1 METPISELLR
11 DKYNIDLD
19 KSELHKLISQQVEQE
34 VLKRLPKTDREAM
47 DKDDYYN
54 QLPNDINS
62 TKLGL
67 KNIFSKEKIEQQI
80 NGVKQFFEDHSLT
93 PQAIKDSAKDLINW
107 NTDNPTVE
115 KLNSTFSKVR
125 DIFTKE
131 QDKVND
137 LEQSKNY
144 SLSDRFENLSELMQE
159 ANQTINKS
167 NQVLEL
173 RDFTQS
179 NRVQEINQRLDIANE
194 NNDNYNS
201 SSFNQSLNFKNID
214 ETMNIYNYLKDTQT
228 MIENSNP
235 YERNHNTNNL
245 QLEQFSLSAIQNIEK
260 NIPMKDLVESR
271 IEHINNGSKNNLPEN
286 SLLKDFKQDIN
297 KLENNLQPHEKDTIQ
312 TAIQHEHRD
321 NQTILD
327 SYNVQE
333 NDVFQKINQNEQ
345 TNQSTNQTECEIV
358 DVNNNEVFLNINNEV
373 YSVSVAEEDYN
384 KIKENPN
391 NFTFTYDSESEKLT
405 YQAIENDSNEQQ
417 QEQTNESEQKDSP
430 SKSPE
435 DEYISSLENQIPP
448 LQEDEMELER

>member
-11 DKYNIDLD
+11 DKYGIDLD
-19 KSELHKLISQQVEQE
+19 KSELQKLISQQVEQE
-34 VLKRLPKTDREAM
+34 VLKRLPKTEREAM

-93 PQAIKDSAKDLINW
+93 PQAIKENAKDLINW
-107 NTDNPTVE
+107 NTNNPTIE
-115 KLNSTFSKVR
+115 KLNNTFSKVR
-125 DIFTKE
+125 DIFTNE
-131 QDKVND
+131 QNKVSN
-137 LEQSKNY
+137 LEQNNDY

-159 ANQTINKS
+159 ANETINKS

-179 NRVQEINQRLDIANE
+179 NRLQEINQRLDIANE

-201 SSFNQSLNFKNID
+201 SSFNQIINFKNVE
-214 ETMNIYNYLKDTQT
+214 ETMSIYNYLKDTQT

-245 QLEQFSLSAIQNIEK
+245 QLEQFSLSAIQHIEK
-260 NIPMKDLVESR
+260 NVPMENLVESR
-271 IEHINNGSKNNLPEN
+271 LEHINNGLKNNLSEN
-286 SLLKDFKQDIN
+286 DVLKDFKQDIN

-312 TAIQHEHRD
+312 SAISHEHND
-321 NQTILD
+321 NQTILE

-333 NDVFQKINQNEQ
+333 NDVFQKISQNEQ
-345 TNQSTNQTECEIV
+345 INQSTSETQCEIV
-358 DVNNNEVFLNINNEV
+358 DVNNNEVFLNINNEI
-373 YSVSVAEEDYN
+373 YSVSVADEDYN
-384 KIKENPN
+384 KIKDNPN
-391 NFTFTYDSESEKLT
+391 NFTFTYDNESEKLT
-405 YQAIENDSNEQQ
+405 YQAIENETEVQ
-417 QEQTNESEQKDSP
+417 QEKQNEHEESP
-430 SKSPE
+430 SKAPE
-435 DEYISSLENQIPP
+435 DRNLSSLDNQIPP
-448 LQEDEMELER
+448 LQEDESEMER

>member
-11 DKYNIDLD
+11 DKYGIDLD
-19 KSELHKLISQQVEQE
+19 KSELQKLISQQVEQE
-34 VLKRLPKTDREAM
+34 VLKRLPKTEREAM

-93 PQAIKDSAKDLINW
+93 PQAIKENAKDLINW
-107 NTDNPTVE
+107 NTNNPTIE
-115 KLNSTFSKVR
+115 KLNNTFSKVR
-125 DIFTKE
+125 DIFTNE
-131 QDKVND
+131 QNKVSN
-137 LEQSKNY
+137 LEQNNDY

-159 ANQTINKS
+159 ANETINKS

-179 NRVQEINQRLDIANE
+179 NRLQEINQRLDIANE

-201 SSFNQSLNFKNID
+201 SSFNQTINFKNVE
-214 ETMNIYNYLKDTQT
+214 ETMSIYNYLKDTQT

-245 QLEQFSLSAIQNIEK
+245 QLEQFSLSAIQHIEK
-260 NIPMKDLVESR
+260 NVPMENLVESR
-271 IEHINNGSKNNLPEN
+271 LEHINNGLKNNISEN
-286 SLLKDFKQDIN
+286 DVLKDFKQDIN

-312 TAIQHEHRD
+312 SAISHEHND
-321 NQTILD
+321 NQTILE

-333 NDVFQKINQNEQ
+333 NDVFQKISQNEQ
-345 TNQSTNQTECEIV
+345 INQSTSETQCEIV
-358 DVNNNEVFLNINNEV
+358 DVNNNEVFLNINNEI
-373 YSVSVAEEDYN
+373 YSVSVADEDYN
-384 KIKENPN
+384 KIKDNPN
-391 NFTFTYDSESEKLT
+391 NFTFTYDNESEKLT
-405 YQAIENDSNEQQ
+405 YQAIENETEVQ
-417 QEQTNESEQKDSP
+417 QEKQNEHEESP
-430 SKSPE
+430 SKAPE
-435 DEYISSLENQIPP
+435 DRNLSSLDNQIPP
-448 LQEDEMELER
+448 LQEDESEMER

>member
-11 DKYNIDLD
+11 DKYNVDLD

-93 PQAIKDSAKDLINW
+93 PQAIKDNAKDLINW
-107 NTDNPTVE
+107 NTDNPTIE
-115 KLNSTFSKVR
+115 KLNNTFSKVR

-201 SSFNQSLNFKNID
+201 SSFNQSLNFKNVD

-235 YERNHNTNNL
+235 YERNHNVNNL
-245 QLEQFSLSAIQNIEK
+245 QLEQFSLNTIQNIEK

-271 IEHINNGSKNNLPEN
+271 IEHINNGSKNNLPDNEM
-286 SLLKDFKQDIN
+286 LKDFKQDIN

-312 TAIQHEHRD
+312 TAIQHEHKD
-321 NQTILD
+321 NQTILE

-345 TNQSTNQTECEIV
+345 TNQSTNETECEIV
-358 DVNNNEVFLNINNEV
+358 DVNNNEVFLSINNEV

-391 NFTFTYDSESEKLT
+391 NFTFTYDSECEKLT

-417 QEQTNESEQKDSP
+417 QEQTKESEQNDSP

-435 DEYISSLENQIPP
+435 DEYLSSLENQIPP
-448 LQEDEMELER
+448 LQEDEMDLER

>member
-1 METPISELLR
+1 METSISELLR

-19 KSELHKLISQQVEQE
+19 KNELHKLISQQVEQE
-34 VLKRLPKTDREAM
+34 VLKRLPKTDREAI

-54 QLPNDINS
+54 QLPNNINS

-67 KNIFSKEKIEQQI
+67 KNIFSKETIEQQI

-93 PQAIKDSAKDLINW
+93 PQAIKENAKDLINW
-107 NTDNPTVE
+107 NTNNPTIE
-115 KLNSTFSKVR
+115 KLNNTFSKVK
-125 DIFTKE
+125 DIFTNE
-131 QDKVND
+131 QNKVNN
-137 LEQSKNY
+137 LEQSHDY

-159 ANQTINKS
+159 ANETINKS

-179 NRVQEINQRLDIANE
+179 NRLQEINQRLDIANE

-201 SSFNQSLNFKNID
+201 SSFNQSLNFNNVE

-245 QLEQFSLSAIQNIEK
+245 QLEQFSLSAIQHIEK
-260 NIPMKDLVESR
+260 NVAMENLVESR
-271 IEHINNGSKNNLPEN
+271 LEHINNGLKNNLPEN
-286 SLLKDFKQDIN
+286 DVLKDFKQDIN

-312 TAIQHEHRD
+312 SAINHEYND
-321 NQTILD
+321 NQTILE

-333 NDVFQKINQNEQ
+333 NDVFQKISQNEQ
-345 TNQSTNQTECEIV
+345 INQSTNETQCEIV
-358 DVNNNEVFLNINNEV
+358 DVNNNEVFLNINNEI
-373 YSVSVAEEDYN
+373 YSVSVADEDYN
-384 KIKENPN
+384 KIKDNPN
-391 NFTFTYDSESEKLT
+391 SFTFTYDNDSEKLT
-405 YQAIENDSNEQQ
+405 YQAVENENNENQ
-417 QEQTNESEQKDSP
+417 QEQSKESEQKDSP

-435 DEYISSLENQIPP
+435 NEYLSSLESQMPP
-448 LQEDEMELER
+448 LQEDEMDFER

>member
-11 DKYNIDLD
+11 DKYGIDLD
-19 KSELHKLISQQVEQE
+19 KSELQKLISQQVEQE
-34 VLKRLPKTDREAM
+34 VLKRLPKTEREAM

-93 PQAIKDSAKDLINW
+93 PQAIKENAKDLINW
-107 NTDNPTVE
+107 NTNNPTIE
-115 KLNSTFSKVR
+115 KLNNTFSKVR
-125 DIFTKE
+125 DIFTNE
-131 QDKVND
+131 QNKVSN
-137 LEQSKNY
+137 LEQNNDY

-159 ANQTINKS
+159 ANETINKS

-179 NRVQEINQRLDIANE
+179 NRLQEINQRLDIANE

-201 SSFNQSLNFKNID
+201 SSFNQTINFKNVE
-214 ETMNIYNYLKDTQT
+214 ETMSIYNYLKDTQT

-245 QLEQFSLSAIQNIEK
+245 QLEQFSLSAIQHIEK
-260 NIPMKDLVESR
+260 NVPMENLVESR
-271 IEHINNGSKNNLPEN
+271 LEHINNGLKNNLSEN
-286 SLLKDFKQDIN
+286 DVLKDFKQDIN

-312 TAIQHEHRD
+312 SAISHEHND
-321 NQTILD
+321 NQTILE

-333 NDVFQKINQNEQ
+333 NDVFQKISQNEQ
-345 TNQSTNQTECEIV
+345 INQSTSETQCEIV
-358 DVNNNEVFLNINNEV
+358 DVNNNEVFLNINNEI
-373 YSVSVAEEDYN
+373 YSVSVADEDYN
-384 KIKENPN
+384 KIKDNPN
-391 NFTFTYDSESEKLT
+391 NFTFTYDNESEKLT
-405 YQAIENDSNEQQ
+405 YQAIENETEVQ
-417 QEQTNESEQKDSP
+417 QEKQNEHEESP
-430 SKSPE
+430 SKAPE
-435 DEYISSLENQIPP
+435 DRNLSSLDNQIPP
-448 LQEDEMELER
+448 LQEDESEMER

>member
-1 METPISELLR
+1 METSISELLR

-19 KSELHKLISQQVEQE
+19 KNELHKLISQQVEQE

-54 QLPNDINS
+54 QLPNNINS

-93 PQAIKDSAKDLINW
+93 PQAIKENAKDLINW
-107 NTDNPTVE
+107 NTNNPTIE
-115 KLNSTFSKVR
+115 KLNNTFSKVR
-125 DIFTKE
+125 DIFTNE
-131 QDKVND
+131 QNKVNN
-137 LEQSKNY
+137 LEQSHDY

-159 ANQTINKS
+159 ANKTINKS

-179 NRVQEINQRLDIANE
+179 NRLQEINQRLDIANE
-194 NNDNYNS
+194 NDDNYNS
-201 SSFNQSLNFKNID
+201 SSFNQTLNFKNVE

-245 QLEQFSLSAIQNIEK
+245 QLEQFSLSAIQHIEK
-260 NIPMKDLVESR
+260 NVPMENLVESR
-271 IEHINNGSKNNLPEN
+271 LEHINNGLKNNLPEN
-286 SLLKDFKQDIN
+286 DVLKDFKQDIN

-312 TAIQHEHRD
+312 SAINYEYND
-321 NQTILD
+321 NQTILE
-327 SYNVQE
+327 SHNVQE
-333 NDVFQKINQNEQ
+333 NDVFQKISQNEQ
-345 TNQSTNQTECEIV
+345 INQSTNETQCEIV
-358 DVNNNEVFLNINNEV
+358 DVNNNEVFLNINNEI

-384 KIKENPN
+384 KIKDNPN
-391 NFTFTYDSESEKLT
+391 SFTFTYDNDSEKLT
-405 YQAIENDSNEQQ
+405 YQAVENENNENQ
-417 QEQTNESEQKDSP
+417 QEQSKESEQKDSP
-430 SKSPE
+430 STPPE
-435 DEYISSLENQIPP
+435 NEYLSSLESQMPP
-448 LQEDEMELER
+448 LQEDEMDFER

>member
-11 DKYNIDLD
+11 DKYGIDLD
-19 KSELHKLISQQVEQE
+19 KSELQKLISQQVEQE
-34 VLKRLPKTDREAM
+34 VLKRLPKTEREAM

-93 PQAIKDSAKDLINW
+93 PQAIKENAKDLINW
-107 NTDNPTVE
+107 NTNNPTIE
-115 KLNSTFSKVR
+115 KLNNTFSKVR
-125 DIFTKE
+125 DIFTNE
-131 QDKVND
+131 QNKVSN
-137 LEQSKNY
+137 LEQNNDY

-159 ANQTINKS
+159 ANETINKS

-179 NRVQEINQRLDIANE
+179 NRLQEINQRLDIANE

-201 SSFNQSLNFKNID
+201 SSFNQTINFKNVE
-214 ETMNIYNYLKDTQT
+214 ETMSIYNYLKDTQT

-245 QLEQFSLSAIQNIEK
+245 QLEQFSLSAIQHIEK
-260 NIPMKDLVESR
+260 NVPMENLVESR
-271 IEHINNGSKNNLPEN
+271 LEHINNGLKNNISEN
-286 SLLKDFKQDIN
+286 DVLKDFKQDIN

-312 TAIQHEHRD
+312 SAISHEHND
-321 NQTILD
+321 NQTILE

-333 NDVFQKINQNEQ
+333 NDVFQKISQNEQ
-345 TNQSTNQTECEIV
+345 INQSTSEIQCEIV
-358 DVNNNEVFLNINNEV
+358 DVNNNEVFLNINNEI
-373 YSVSVAEEDYN
+373 YSVSVADEDYN
-384 KIKENPN
+384 KIKDNPN
-391 NFTFTYDSESEKLT
+391 NFTFTYDNESEKLT
-405 YQAIENDSNEQQ
+405 YQAIENETEVQ
-417 QEQTNESEQKDSP
+417 QEKQNEHEESP
-430 SKSPE
+430 SKAPE
-435 DEYISSLENQIPP
+435 DRNLSSLDNQIPP
-448 LQEDEMELER
+448 LQEDESEMER

>member
-11 DKYNIDLD
+11 DKYGIDLD
-19 KSELHKLISQQVEQE
+19 KSELQKLISQQVEQE
-34 VLKRLPKTDREAM
+34 VLKRLPKTEREAM

-93 PQAIKDSAKDLINW
+93 PQAIKENAKDLINW
-107 NTDNPTVE
+107 NTNNPTIE
-115 KLNSTFSKVR
+115 KLNNTFSKVR
-125 DIFTKE
+125 DIFTNE
-131 QDKVND
+131 QNKVSN
-137 LEQSKNY
+137 LEQNNDY

-159 ANQTINKS
+159 ANETINKS

-179 NRVQEINQRLDIANE
+179 NRLQEINQRLDIANE

-201 SSFNQSLNFKNID
+201 SSFNQTINFKNVE
-214 ETMNIYNYLKDTQT
+214 ETMSIYNYLKDTQT

-245 QLEQFSLSAIQNIEK
+245 QLEQFSLSAIQHIEK
-260 NIPMKDLVESR
+260 NVPMENLVESR
-271 IEHINNGSKNNLPEN
+271 LEHIINGLKNNLSEN
-286 SLLKDFKQDIN
+286 DVLKDFKQDIN

-312 TAIQHEHRD
+312 SAISHEHND
-321 NQTILD
+321 NQTILE

-333 NDVFQKINQNEQ
+333 NDVFQKISQNEQ
-345 TNQSTNQTECEIV
+345 INQSTSETQCEIV
-358 DVNNNEVFLNINNEV
+358 DVNNNEVFLNINNEI
-373 YSVSVAEEDYN
+373 YSVSVADEDYN
-384 KIKENPN
+384 KIKDNPN
-391 NFTFTYDSESEKLT
+391 NFTFTYDNESEKLT
-405 YQAIENDSNEQQ
+405 YQAVENETEVQ
-417 QEQTNESEQKDSP
+417 QEKQNEHEESP
-430 SKSPE
+430 SKAPE
-435 DEYISSLENQIPP
+435 DRNLSSLDNQIPP
-448 LQEDEMELER
+448 LQEDESEMER

>member
-1 METPISELLR
+1 MQTPISDLLR
-11 DKYNIDLD
+11 DKYNIDID

-93 PQAIKDSAKDLINW
+93 PQAIKNNAKDLISW
-107 NTDNPTVE
+107 NTDNPTIE
-115 KLNSTFSKVR
+115 KLNNTFSKVR

-137 LEQSKNY
+137 LEQSKDYN
-144 SLSDRFENLSELMQE
+144 LSDRFENLSELMQE

-179 NRVQEINQRLDIANE
+179 NRLQEINQRLDIANE

-201 SSFNQSLNFKNID
+201 SSFNQSLNYKNSD

-245 QLEQFSLSAIQNIEK
+245 QLEQFSLSTIQNIEK

-271 IEHINNGSKNNLPEN
+271 IEHINNGSKSNLPN
-286 SLLKDFKQDIN
+286 NTLLKDFKQDIN

-321 NQTILD
+321 NKTILE

-333 NDVFQKINQNEQ
+333 NDVYQKINQNEQ
-345 TNQSTNQTECEIV
+345 TNQSTNETECEIV

-391 NFTFTYDSESEKLT
+391 NFTFTYDNESEKLT
-405 YQAIENDSNEQQ
+405 YQAIENDNNEQQ
-417 QEQTNESEQKDSP
+417 QEQTKESEQNDSP

-435 DEYISSLENQIPP
+435 DEYLSSLENQMPP
-448 LQEDEMELER
+448 LQEDEIELER

>member
-11 DKYNIDLD
+11 DKYGIDLD
-19 KSELHKLISQQVEQE
+19 KSELQKLISQQVEQE
-34 VLKRLPKTDREAM
+34 VLKRLPKTEREAM

-93 PQAIKDSAKDLINW
+93 PQAIKENAKDLINW
-107 NTDNPTVE
+107 NTNNPTIE
-115 KLNSTFSKVR
+115 KLNNTFSKVR
-125 DIFTKE
+125 DIFTNE
-131 QDKVND
+131 QNKVSN
-137 LEQSKNY
+137 LEQNNDY

-159 ANQTINKS
+159 ANETINKS

-179 NRVQEINQRLDIANE
+179 NRLQEINQRLDIANE

-201 SSFNQSLNFKNID
+201 SSFNQTINFKNVE
-214 ETMNIYNYLKDTQT
+214 ETMSIYNYLKDTQT

-245 QLEQFSLSAIQNIEK
+245 QLEQFSLSAIQHIEK
-260 NIPMKDLVESR
+260 NVPMENLVESR
-271 IEHINNGSKNNLPEN
+271 LEHINNGLKNNLSEN
-286 SLLKDFKQDIN
+286 DVLKDFKQDIN

-312 TAIQHEHRD
+312 SAISHEHND
-321 NQTILD
+321 NQTILE

-333 NDVFQKINQNEQ
+333 NDVFQKISQKEQ
-345 TNQSTNQTECEIV
+345 INQSTSETQCEIV
-358 DVNNNEVFLNINNEV
+358 DVNNNEVFLNINNEI
-373 YSVSVAEEDYN
+373 YSVSVADEDYN
-384 KIKENPN
+384 KIKDNPN
-391 NFTFTYDSESEKLT
+391 NFTFTYDNESEKLT
-405 YQAIENDSNEQQ
+405 YQAIENETEVQ
-417 QEQTNESEQKDSP
+417 QEKQNEHEESP
-430 SKSPE
+430 SKAPE
-435 DEYISSLENQIPP
+435 DRNLSSLDNQIPP
-448 LQEDEMELER
+448 LQEDESEMER

>member
-11 DKYNIDLD
+11 DKYGIDLD
-19 KSELHKLISQQVEQE
+19 KSELQKLISQQVEQE
-34 VLKRLPKTDREAM
+34 VLKRLPKTEREAM

-93 PQAIKDSAKDLINW
+93 PQAIKENAKDLINW
-107 NTDNPTVE
+107 NTNNPTIE
-115 KLNSTFSKVR
+115 KLNNTFSKVR
-125 DIFTKE
+125 DIFTNE
-131 QDKVND
+131 QNKVSN
-137 LEQSKNY
+137 LEQNNDY

-159 ANQTINKS
+159 ANETINKS

-179 NRVQEINQRLDIANE
+179 NRLQEINQRLDIANE

-201 SSFNQSLNFKNID
+201 SSFNQTINFKNVE
-214 ETMNIYNYLKDTQT
+214 ETMSIYNYLKDTQT

-245 QLEQFSLSAIQNIEK
+245 QLEQFSLSAIQHIEK
-260 NIPMKDLVESR
+260 NVPMENLVESR
-271 IEHINNGSKNNLPEN
+271 LEHINNGLKNNLSEN
-286 SLLKDFKQDIN
+286 DVLKEFKQDIN

-312 TAIQHEHRD
+312 SAISHEHND
-321 NQTILD
+321 NQTILE

-333 NDVFQKINQNEQ
+333 NDVFQKISQNEQ
-345 TNQSTNQTECEIV
+345 INQSTSETQCEIV
-358 DVNNNEVFLNINNEV
+358 DVNNNEVFLNINNEI
-373 YSVSVAEEDYN
+373 YSVSVADEDYN
-384 KIKENPN
+384 KIKDNPN
-391 NFTFTYDSESEKLT
+391 NFTFTYDNESEKLT
-405 YQAIENDSNEQQ
+405 YQAIENETEVQ
-417 QEQTNESEQKDSP
+417 QEKQNEHEESP
-430 SKSPE
+430 SKAPE
-435 DEYISSLENQIPP
+435 DRNLSSLDNQIPP
-448 LQEDEMELER
+448 LQEDESEMER

>member
-1 METPISELLR
+1 METSISELLR

-19 KSELHKLISQQVEQE
+19 KNELHKLISQQVEQE

-54 QLPNDINS
+54 QLPNNINS

-67 KNIFSKEKIEQQI
+67 KNIFSKETIEQQI

-93 PQAIKDSAKDLINW
+93 PQAIKENAKDLINW
-107 NTDNPTVE
+107 NTNNPTIE
-115 KLNSTFSKVR
+115 KLNNTFSKVR
-125 DIFTKE
+125 DIFTNE
-131 QDKVND
+131 QNKVNN
-137 LEQSKNY
+137 LEQSHDY

-159 ANQTINKS
+159 ANETINKS

-179 NRVQEINQRLDIANE
+179 NRLQEINQRLDIANE
-194 NNDNYNS
+194 NDDNYNS
-201 SSFNQSLNFKNID
+201 SSFNQSLNFNNVE

-245 QLEQFSLSAIQNIEK
+245 QLEQFSLSAIQHIEK
-260 NIPMKDLVESR
+260 NVPMENLVESR
-271 IEHINNGSKNNLPEN
+271 LEHINNGLKNNLPEN
-286 SLLKDFKQDIN
+286 NVLKDFKQDIN

-312 TAIQHEHRD
+312 SAINHEYND
-321 NQTILD
+321 NQTILE

-345 TNQSTNQTECEIV
+345 INQSTNETQCEIV
-358 DVNNNEVFLNINNEV
+358 DVNNNEVFLNINNEI
-373 YSVSVAEEDYN
+373 YSVSVADEDYN
-384 KIKENPN
+384 KIKDNPN
-391 NFTFTYDSESEKLT
+391 SFTFTYDNDSEKLT
-405 YQAIENDSNEQQ
+405 YQAVENENNENQQ
-417 QEQTNESEQKDSP
+417 KQSKESEQKDSP

-435 DEYISSLENQIPP
+435 NEYLSSLESQMPP
-448 LQEDEMELER
+448 LQEDEMDFER

>member
-1 METPISELLR
+1 METSISELLR

-19 KSELHKLISQQVEQE
+19 KNELHKLISQQVEQE

-54 QLPNDINS
+54 QLPNNINS

-93 PQAIKDSAKDLINW
+93 PQAIKDNAKDLINW
-107 NTDNPTVE
+107 NTNNPTIE
-115 KLNSTFSKVR
+115 KLNNTFSKVR
-125 DIFTKE
+125 DIFTNE
-131 QDKVND
+131 QNKVNN
-137 LEQSKNY
+137 LEQSHDY

-159 ANQTINKS
+159 ANETINKS

-179 NRVQEINQRLDIANE
+179 NRLQEINQRLDIANE

-201 SSFNQSLNFKNID
+201 SSFNQSLNFNNVE

-245 QLEQFSLSAIQNIEK
+245 QLEQFSLSAMQHIEK
-260 NIPMKDLVESR
+260 NVPMENLVESR
-271 IEHINNGSKNNLPEN
+271 LEHINNGLKNNLPEN
-286 SLLKDFKQDIN
+286 DVLKDFKQDIN

-312 TAIQHEHRD
+312 SAINHEYND
-321 NQTILD
+321 NQTILE

-333 NDVFQKINQNEQ
+333 NDVFQKISQNEQ
-345 TNQSTNQTECEIV
+345 INQSTNETQCEIV
-358 DVNNNEVFLNINNEV
+358 DVNNNEVFLNINNEI
-373 YSVSVAEEDYN
+373 YSVSVADEDYN
-384 KIKENPN
+384 KIKDNPN
-391 NFTFTYDSESEKLT
+391 SFTFTYDNDSEKLT
-405 YQAIENDSNEQQ
+405 YQAVENENNENQ
-417 QEQTNESEQKDSP
+417 QEQSKESEEKDSP

-435 DEYISSLENQIPP
+435 NEYLSSLESQMPP
-448 LQEDEMELER
+448 LQEDEMDFER

>member
-11 DKYNIDLD
+11 DKYGIDLD
-19 KSELHKLISQQVEQE
+19 KSELQKLISQQVEQE
-34 VLKRLPKTDREAM
+34 VLKRLPKTEREAM

-93 PQAIKDSAKDLINW
+93 PQAIKENAKDLINW
-107 NTDNPTVE
+107 NTNNPTIE
-115 KLNSTFSKVR
+115 KLNNTFSKVR
-125 DIFTKE
+125 DIFTNE
-131 QDKVND
+131 QNKVSN
-137 LEQSKNY
+137 LEQNNDY

-159 ANQTINKS
+159 ANETINKS

-179 NRVQEINQRLDIANE
+179 NRLQEINQRLDIANE

-201 SSFNQSLNFKNID
+201 SSFNQTINFKNVE
-214 ETMNIYNYLKDTQT
+214 ETMSIYNYLKDTQT

-245 QLEQFSLSAIQNIEK
+245 QLEQFSLSAIQHIEK
-260 NIPMKDLVESR
+260 NVTMENLVESR
-271 IEHINNGSKNNLPEN
+271 LEHINNGLKNNLSEN
-286 SLLKDFKQDIN
+286 DVLKDFKQDIN

-312 TAIQHEHRD
+312 SAISHEHND
-321 NQTILD
+321 NQTILE

-333 NDVFQKINQNEQ
+333 NDVFQKISQNEQ
-345 TNQSTNQTECEIV
+345 INQSTSETQCEIV
-358 DVNNNEVFLNINNEV
+358 DVNNNEVFLNINNEI
-373 YSVSVAEEDYN
+373 YSVSVADEDYN
-384 KIKENPN
+384 KIKDNPN
-391 NFTFTYDSESEKLT
+391 NFTFTYDNESEKLT
-405 YQAIENDSNEQQ
+405 YQAIENETEVQ
-417 QEQTNESEQKDSP
+417 QEKQNEHEESP
-430 SKSPE
+430 SKAPE
-435 DEYISSLENQIPP
+435 DRNLSSLDNQIPP
-448 LQEDEMELER
+448 LQEDESEMER